1 MGPRAPLRRPSPVVS
16 PPLPVARL
24 HGPEADFDRA
34 QRSVAGGIAVALIW
48 LLPIAALALTIT
60 LTT

>member
-1 MGPRAPLRRPSPVVS
+1 MGPTAPLRRPSV
-16 PPLPVARL
+16 PPPALPAARL
-24 HGPEADFDRA
+24 HGAEADFDRA
-34 QRSVAGGIAVALIW
+34 QRSVAGAIVLAIVW

>member
-1 MGPRAPLRRPSPVVS
+1 MGPTAPLRRPTATT

-24 HGPEADFDRA
+24 HGAEADFDRA
-34 QRSVAGGIAVALIW
+34 QRSIAGAIALAIIW
-48 LLPIAALALTIT
+48 LLPAAALALTIA